1 MQGRVGVFRVVAF
14 RFLRAE
20 SEFRG
25 VSRLVTGPTT
35 LTGILLWAAVPPQ
48 AATGGQRFFSS
59 FSSFLSLLFSLFFSL
74 SLLFLSFFWVFLSGH
89 HQPGTRGCVST
100 VLSLASIQ
108 DRRRS
113 TRKGTIQVMPGTS
126 SKSGHQV
133 VALGDAC
140 SPSGEFGT
148 HAHSGGPW
156 TMAVRPPAS
165 PQDFGLDL

>member
-74 SLLFLSFFWVFLSGH
+74 SSFLSLLFSFSSFSFLFLGFLEWASPARNPGVRIHCPEFGIHPGPAPEYKEGNHSGPAPEYKEGNH
-89 HQPGTRGCVST
+89 
-100 VLSLASIQ
+100 
-108 DRRRS
+108 
-113 TRKGTIQVMPGTS
+113 S
-126 SKSGHQV
+126 SYARDILQKR
-133 VALGDAC
+133 
-140 SPSGEFGT
+140 PSGGGFG
-148 HAHSGGPW
+148 
-156 TMAVRPPAS
+156 
-165 PQDFGLDL
+165 